1 MVMIPG
7 WLSIDERCV
16 GPALQDAVEKLDG
29 TGGEAVVNFSA
40 VWRLDP
46 TALRAM
52 EEFVGVADEK
62 GVKVVLRGVSVDVYK
77 VLKLTKLASRF
88 RSRAE
93 RDRSAGACLTWNYL
107 QRKRQV
113 CPSGACSVRQRDIR
127 MPQSDTFL
135 DPLIR
140 KTTLTY

>member
-1 MVMIPG
+1 MNWWNCSGRRIRDEVWRRRLAHRNEKPRSGWRCFMAMIPG

-29 TGGEAVVNFSA
+29 RGGEAVVNFSA

-52 EEFVGVADEK
+52 EEFVGAADEK
-62 GVKVVLRGVSVDVYK
+62 GVNVVLRGVSVDVYK

-88 RSRAE
+88 SF
-93 RDRSAGACLTWNYL
+93 S
-107 QRKRQV
+107 
-113 CPSGACSVRQRDIR
+113 S
-127 MPQSDTFL
+127 
-135 DPLIR
+135 
-140 KTTLTY
+140 

>member
-1 MVMIPG
+1 MAMIPG

-16 GPALQDAVEKLDG
+16 GPVLQDAVEKLDG
-29 TGGEAVVNFSA
+29 TGKAVVNFSA

-62 GVKVVLRGVSVDVYK
+62 GVKVELLGVSVGVYK

-88 RSRAE
+88 SF
-93 RDRSAGACLTWNYL
+93 S
-107 QRKRQV
+107 
-113 CPSGACSVRQRDIR
+113 S
-127 MPQSDTFL
+127 
-135 DPLIR
+135 
-140 KTTLTY
+140 

>member
-1 MVMIPG
+1 MAMIPG

-29 TGGEAVVNFSA
+29 TGDEAVVNFSA

-88 RSRAE
+88 SF
-93 RDRSAGACLTWNYL
+93 S
-107 QRKRQV
+107 
-113 CPSGACSVRQRDIR
+113 S
-127 MPQSDTFL
+127 
-135 DPLIR
+135 
-140 KTTLTY
+140 